1 MWHKNFLLISYLC
14 LLCSLTSCKFG
25 NGRADDDTLT
35 DEEQAQN
42 LEILRDSLQQEFRKN
57 LDSINQMAPNA
68 PKDLAA
74 KTDVADFIPDIEG
87 YKKVGKL
94 KSTQSQIQQTVYL
107 QLEQNYQRD
116 NEKITVAIVDYGANS
131 PAYALAT
138 QALAFSYMSKD
149 DNVKQ
154 QPYDADDSDL
164 VGRTSYNK
172 KTKEATALLGVAN
185 RFFISVS
192 ADQQNNA
199 DFVKDI
205 IENMDIDALK
215 EF

>member
-1 MWHKNFLLISYLC
+1 MWYKKILLISYLC

-25 NGRADDDTLT
+25 NGRADDDALT

-42 LEILRDSLQQEFRKN
+42 LEELRDSLQQEFRKN
-57 LDSINQMAPNA
+57 LDSISQMTPNA
-68 PKDLAA
+68 PKDLAT

-87 YKKVGKL
+87 YTKVGKL
-94 KSTQSQIQQTVYL
+94 KSTQSQIQQTAYL
-107 QLEQNYQRD
+107 QLEQNYQRGD
-116 NEKITVAIVDYGANS
+116 EKVTVAIVDYGANS
-131 PAYALAT
+131 PTYALAA
-138 QALAFSYMSKD
+138 QALTFSYASKD
-149 DNVKQ
+149 DNIKQ
-154 QPYDADDSDL
+154 QPYNADDSDL
-164 VGRTSYNK
+164 VGRISYNK
-172 KTKEATALLGVAN
+172 QTKEATALLGVAN

-205 IENMDIDALK
+205 MENMDIDALK